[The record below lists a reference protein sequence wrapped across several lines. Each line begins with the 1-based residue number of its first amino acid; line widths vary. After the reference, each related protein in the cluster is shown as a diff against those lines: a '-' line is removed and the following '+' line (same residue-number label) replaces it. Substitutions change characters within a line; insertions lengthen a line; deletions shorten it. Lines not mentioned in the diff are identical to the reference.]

1 MPHIRLWPRVAIAL
15 VGLLGFGHAP
25 AVLVA
30 GVVVVN
36 NRSDRTVQFT
46 LGPRWKGDSTYSL
59 APARLIPVQVP
70 GGVYVTFKNGST
82 TIRRRLES
90 DTLNE
95 FYSLA
100 GHVNIR
106 PVPFGVAPPRV
117 IHTDEPPGPV
127 TVLVKLLAEEGNRGT
142 RAMWESR
149 LREQLDIASRYLEM
163 YCGVRFRVAAVGT
176 WRAKASKKKFSRLVN
191 DFAKVDP
198 RPASLAIGLV
208 SGVEGDLNRGI
219 HDARRPLF
227 THLLLPDTQKGFT
240 RNDQLEVL
248 VHALGHYLGAVHCTE
263 QGSAMR
269 AGRLRGRTRV
279 GSLVRPH
286 EYSGDEPLRRR
297 DPYTRLAALWRPC
310 PATPASTWLQSTE
323 RWPRDCRQ
331 IVRFRALLNWSTSR
345 LCRMPATW
353 ADGSTVPG

>member
-95 FYSLA
+95 FDPLA
-100 GHVNIR
+100 GHVDIR

-149 LREQLDIASRYLEM
+149 LREQLDIALRYLEM

-176 WRAKASKKKFSRLVN
+176 WRAKASKKKFSRLVD

-269 AGRLRGRTRV
+269 EGRAA
-279 GSLVRPH
+279 RP
-286 EYSGDEPLRRR
+286 D
-297 DPYTRLAALWRPC
+297 
-310 PATPASTWLQSTE
+310 
-323 RWPRDCRQ
+323 
-331 IVRFRALLNWSTSR
+331 TSR
-345 LCRMPATW
+345 ESR
-353 ADGSTVPG
+353 STP